1 MNSMYDKGIPKCIE
15 KGGEKERKKSSSV
28 STILWTILFWGETQQ
43 KLQKICICTME
54 RDHKKEIEFLR
65 IYDFRFRSSFSFH
78 FCPAKSSRFSP
89 KQKEKKSKGWKRPP
103 SCKIN
108 EKTHSRSSTTSWKTQ
123 KLWLDQF
130 RQRAFGFPWWTRGS
144 CNGPRTS
151 WRS

>member
-89 KQKEKKSKGWKRPP
+89 KQKEKKSKGWKTASKLQNQRKNTL
-103 SCKIN
+103 KIFN
-108 EKTHSRSSTTSWKTQ
+108 NLMEDTKT
-123 KLWLDQF
+123 LV
-130 RQRAFGFPWWTRGS
+130 GS
-144 CNGPRTS
+144 F
-151 WRS
+151 

>member
-1 MNSMYDKGIPKCIE
+1 MYRKRGRKRKKKRVHQSQLSSGRFCFGGRRNKNCKKFAFVQWKGITK
-15 KGGEKERKKSSSV
+15 KKSSFCVFTTSV
-28 STILWTILFWGETQQ
+28 SALVCLFTFARQNRQ
-43 KLQKICICTME
+43 DSLQSK
-54 RDHKKEIEFLR
+54 RRRK
-65 IYDFRFRSSFSFH
+65 
-78 FCPAKSSRFSP
+78 AKA
-89 KQKEKKSKGWKRPP
+89 GKRPP

>member
-1 MNSMYDKGIPKCIE
+1 MYRKRGRKRKKKEFISLNYPLDDFVLGGDATKIAKNLHLYNGKGITK
-15 KGGEKERKKSSSV
+15 KKSSFCVFTTSV
-28 STILWTILFWGETQQ
+28 SALVFLFTFARQNRQ
-43 KLQKICICTME
+43 DSLQSK
-54 RDHKKEIEFLR
+54 RRRK
-65 IYDFRFRSSFSFH
+65 
-78 FCPAKSSRFSP
+78 AKA
-89 KQKEKKSKGWKRPP
+89 GKRPP